1 MVAET
6 ISGEPAVGL
15 CEEYPPLGDAR
26 AWEAILDL
34 SHAPLSAC
42 PSSRGSR
49 EEALYLY
56 QLGELTQPSAHDFA
70 YVAWGGERFA
80 VSLPIPWQHTVR
92 HERVPV
98 EMMVRLQPMEKT
110 VQIGVAVLDSE
121 FGTLA
126 GLMTTST
133 LPKAKI
139 VVEQA
144 HELLFEKGNNPLAAA
159 AGGYIL
165 LATSGPEEHPAWHGW
180 IDNLY
185 HRFPTLP
192 DGAVLKASLRLLYPT
207 DQCSY
212 DDARAALFT
221 AFDRGIPYF
230 SAGVARLLDG
240 LTLFAADDSEAK
252 EKMTRVQRIAQ
263 RLDLSQ
269 AFTVIRLND
278 RAKRA

>member
-1 MVAET
+1 M
-6 ISGEPAVGL
+6 SG
-15 CEEYPPLGDAR
+15 C
-26 AWEAILDL
+26 
-34 SHAPLSAC
+34 
-42 PSSRGSR
+42 
-49 EEALYLY
+49 
-56 QLGELTQPSAHDFA
+56 
-70 YVAWGGERFA
+70 
-80 VSLPIPWQHTVR
+80 
-92 HERVPV
+92 
-98 EMMVRLQPMEKT
+98 LQPLEKT

-165 LATSGPEEHPAWHGW
+165 LAASGPEEHPAWHGW
-180 IDNLY
+180 IENLY
-185 HRFPTLP
+185 CRFPSLP

-207 DQCSY
+207 DQGSY
-212 DDARAALFT
+212 DDARAALFA

-240 LTLFAADDSEAK
+240 LTLFAADDPEAK
-252 EKMTRVQRIAQ
+252 EKMTRVQRVAQ

-269 AFTVIRLND
+269 AFTVVRLSD
-278 RAKRA
+278 RARRA